1 MTVTTPIWSTT
12 PVEELPRLAVD
23 GRDTGLPLWTAR
35 TRRERNKGL
44 LGTDG
49 IDGALW
55 ITRCNWVHCLGM
67 RHTIDVVYLTR
78 RDKVAAVKPLRPGR
92 IGMPNLRAA
101 AVLEMARGEAARLGI
116 RPGSTL
122 SAISTPPVPSAP
134 PTAPARTSDQGANVA
149 DLADAADAVDSDD
162 RAMNTTV

>member
-1 MTVTTPIWSTT
+1 MTVTTPIWATT
-12 PVEELPRLAVD
+12 PIEALPRLAVD

-122 SAISTPPVPSAP
+122 SALSTPT
-134 PTAPARTSDQGANVA
+134 TAPACNPDQ
-149 DLADAADAVDSDD
+149 AADDANAVNSDD

>member
-12 PVEELPRLAVD
+12 PVEALPRLAVD

-55 ITRCNWVHCLGM
+55 IPRCNWVHCLGM
-67 RHTIDVVYLTR
+67 RHTIDVVYATR
-78 RDKVAAVKPLRPGR
+78 SGRVLAVTPLRPGR
-92 IGMPNLRAA
+92 IGLPRLRAA
-101 AVLEMARGEAARLGI
+101 TVVEMAQGEAARLGI
-116 RPGSTL
+116 RPGSIL
-122 SAISTPPVPSAP
+122 SA
-134 PTAPARTSDQGANVA
+134 APAAG
-149 DLADAADAVDSDD
+149 AVDTAS
-162 RAMNTTV
+162 

>member
-12 PVEELPRLAVD
+12 PVEALPRLAVD

-101 AVLEMARGEAARLGI
+101 AVLEMAQGEAARLGI
-116 RPGSTL
+116 GPGSTL
-122 SAISTPPVPSAP
+122 SALSAPSTPSALP
-134 PTAPARTSDQGANVA
+134 AAPARNLDQAA
-149 DLADAADAVDSDD
+149 DDADADAVDAVDSDD

>member
-49 IDGALW
+49 IDGAAATGCTAW
-55 ITRCNWVHCLGM
+55 ACGTR
-67 RHTIDVVYLTR
+67 
-78 RDKVAAVKPLRPGR
+78 
-92 IGMPNLRAA
+92 
-101 AVLEMARGEAARLGI
+101 
-116 RPGSTL
+116 ST
-122 SAISTPPVPSAP
+122 SST
-134 PTAPARTSDQGANVA
+134 
-149 DLADAADAVDSDD
+149 
-162 RAMNTTV
+162 

>member
-12 PVEELPRLAVD
+12 PVEALPRLAVD

-78 RDKVAAVKPLRPGR
+78 RDKVAAVTPLRPGR

-116 RPGSTL
+116 GPGSTL
-122 SAISTPPVPSAP
+122 SALSAPSTPSALP
-134 PTAPARTSDQGANVA
+134 AAPARNLDQAA
-149 DLADAADAVDSDD
+149 DDADADAVDAVDSDD